1 MKQGLSKFSATH
13 KKALLT
19 AALAGA
25 TITGASLA
33 MAQTGQTGA
42 ANQTARV
49 NQAGPYL
56 GGGVGMFKSR
66 GGEFDD
72 DNSFFELVGGY
83 KFNQFFALE
92 GAYINFGEYGGSVA
106 SASVDGWRAAAI
118 GSFPV
123 TPMVNLYAKGGILFS
138 NVDVEVVGFDDSY
151 SDEQFF
157 VGLGVNF
164 AVMDP
169 LSVSVEYNRYRIDVD
184 DSNWPGEVDSS
195 NTDIDTLSLGVKF
208 HF

>member
-1 MKQGLSKFSATH
+1 MKQGVFNFSANP
-13 KKALLT
+13 KKNLLA

-25 TITGASLA
+25 TIAGASIA
-33 MAQTGQTGA
+33 MAQTTHTGL
-42 ANQTARV
+42 ANQTSTV
-49 NQAGPYL
+49 NQPGAYL

-66 GGEFDD
+66 GGDFDD
-72 DNSFFELVGGY
+72 DNNFFEIVGGY

-106 SASVDGWRAAAI
+106 SASVDGWKAAAV

-123 TPMVNLYAKGGILFS
+123 TPMVNLYAKGGMLFS
-138 NVDVEVVGFDDSY
+138 NVDVEVVGFEESY

-164 AVMDP
+164 TVADP
-169 LSVSVEYNRYRIDVD
+169 LSVSLEYNRYRVDVD
-184 DSNWPGEVDSS
+184 DSNWPGEVDNSD
-195 NTDIDTLSLGVKF
+195 TDIDTLSLGVKF